1 VPRRSRSSAL
11 EIAGGFVAVLCGIY
25 LLQLLLPAPW
35 GRLAILPRTEA
46 GLAGVLF
53 APLLHAS
60 FSHLVSNAAPLLV
73 LLVVLFS
80 DPRYRPEPTLAVIW
94 LASGLGTW
102 LIGRGGAVH
111 LGASGLVFGLVSYL
125 IVSGLLMRSWRA
137 AIVAL
142 AVFFLF
148 GGIAYGLLPQPGPV
162 SWEGHL
168 CGALAGAASAHRT
181 HGRPRRLR
189 T

>member
-1 VPRRSRSSAL
+1 
-11 EIAGGFVAVLCGIY
+11 VLCGVY

-35 GRLAILPRTEA
+35 GRLAILPRTES
-46 GLAGVLF
+46 GLVGVLF

-60 FSHLVSNAAPLLV
+60 VSHLVSNAAPLLV

-80 DPRYRPEPTLAVIW
+80 DPRYRPEPTLAAIW

-102 LIGRGGAVH
+102 LIGRGGAIH

-125 IVSGLLMRSWRA
+125 IASGFLMRTWRA

-142 AVFFLF
+142 AVFLLF
-148 GGIAYGLLPQPGPV
+148 GGIAYGLVPQPGPV

-168 CGALAGAASAHRT
+168 CGALAGAGSAHRT

-189 T
+189 S

>member
-1 VPRRSRSSAL
+1 VPHRRRASAL
-11 EIAGGFVAVLCGIY
+11 EIAGGFVAVLCGTY
-25 LLQLLLPAPW
+25 LLQLVLPAPW
-35 GRLAILPRTEA
+35 GRLAILPRTES
-46 GLAGVLF
+46 GLIGVLF

-60 FSHLVSNAAPLLV
+60 LSHLLSNAAPLLV

-80 DPRYRPEPTLAVIW
+80 DPRYRPEPTLAAIW

-102 LIGRGGAVH
+102 LIGRGGAIH

-125 IVSGLLMRSWRA
+125 IASGFLMRTWRA
-137 AIVAL
+137 AFVAL
-142 AVFFLF
+142 AVFLLF
-148 GGIAYGLLPQPGPV
+148 GGIAYGLVPQPGPV

-168 CGALAGAASAHRT
+168 CGALAGAGSAHRT

-189 T
+189 S